1 MSTKTINILL
11 LLLLMGAVAYLF
23 IRQPTKE
30 VMVRESVVYRDSV
43 VRDTLRDT
51 TLKIVTQYV
60 VRYDTLAVNDTIYK
74 LLPIS
79 RYEFSD
85 TSYRFTVEGYNVK
98 PILLETYP
106 ITHYITTE
114 RTKEVVRERRINHGL
129 NVGVGAFFGTKGFDV
144 GVYVGY
150 GFTINLNKK

>member
-1 MSTKTINILL
+1 MSTKVTNILL
-11 LLLLMGAVAYLF
+11 LLLLVGAVASIL
-23 IRQPTKE
+23 IRQPTKKIE
-30 VMVRESVVYRDSV
+30 IKETITYRDSI

-51 TLKIVTQYV
+51 TLKIVTKYV
-60 VRYDTLAVNDTIYK
+60 VRYDTLTINDTIYK

-79 RYEFSD
+79 SYEFRDS
-85 TSYRFTVEGYNVK
+85 SYRFIVEGYNVK

-114 RTKEVVRERRINHGL
+114 RIKEITKERRINHGMNL
-129 NVGVGAFFGTKGFDV
+129 GIGAFYGTKGFDV

-150 GFTINLNKK
+150 GITVKF

>member
-1 MSTKTINILL
+1 MSTKITNILL
-11 LLLLMGAVAYLF
+11 LLLLVGAVVYIF
-23 IRQPTKE
+23 IRPPTKE
-30 VMVRESVVYRDSV
+30 VEIKETITYHDSI

-60 VRYDTLAVNDTIYK
+60 VRYDTLTLNDTIYK

-79 RYEFSD
+79 LYEFRDS
-85 TSYRFTVEGYNVK
+85 SYRFVVEGYNVK

-114 RTKEVVRERRINHGL
+114 RIKEITRERRINHGMNL
-129 NVGVGAFFGTKGFDV
+129 GIGAFYGTKGFDV

-150 GFTINLNKK
+150 GVTIKF